1 MDVIAPI
8 GPTTIVPM
16 PDAAQHALAATW
28 ALARAGFLLNPVG
41 IPEDPPAPDVAGA
54 REAFREAVH
63 QLTEALRYADG
74 LPGHEQVHAALEEAN
89 EALMHLTRP
98 GVKPPIADV
107 IDHAWKGGELA
118 REAVAHLGG
127 NPDEPPVG

>member
-1 MDVIAPI
+1 MDAITPVAPQ
-8 GPTTIVPM
+8 TIVPM

-28 ALARAGFLLNPVG
+28 ALARAGYLLNPVG
-41 IPEDPPAPDVAGA
+41 LPENPPPPDLVGA
-54 REAFREAVH
+54 RDAFREAVH
-63 QLTEALRYADG
+63 QLEQALHYADG
-74 LPGHEQVHAALEEAN
+74 LPGHEQVQAALEEAH

-107 IDHAWKGGELA
+107 VDHAWRGGELA

-127 NPDEPPVG
+127 DPDERPAG